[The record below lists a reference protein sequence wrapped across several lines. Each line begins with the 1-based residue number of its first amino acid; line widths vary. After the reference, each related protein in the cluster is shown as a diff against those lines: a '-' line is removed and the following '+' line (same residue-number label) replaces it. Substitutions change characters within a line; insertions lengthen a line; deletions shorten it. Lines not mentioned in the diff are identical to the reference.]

1 MSSFPSSIPSLS
13 LAALSAAV
21 LTLASQPTRAQSHVV
36 DVDDGVLV
44 QPPSVAFPFYTP
56 GGGVL
61 GYTTRAQTF
70 CPPTFAGLQPIQR
83 SLVTHVALQLAGRE
97 VYDVFTLR
105 AGATTVPALTHSFA
119 VNLPDQRPH
128 VDLRSITLEGGV
140 VGNVPTNQWVTFAL
154 DRPFV
159 WSPGEGVV
167 VDVTAKIAFT
177 DRYCTTGTSPNLQ
190 RLTDQDH
197 QGGATGTLQQSN
209 GLKFRLTLEPLDVVR
224 FGTSCAG
231 SGGGRPT
238 LGSSGDSTLGSANY
252 ALTLTGALPN
262 APTALLFGASR
273 RSMAGGVTLP
283 FAFGGGCAWR
293 TSADVAL
300 AVVVAGGAPGQGT
313 ANAPLAIPNA
323 PELQGQAFYV
333 QWAQLD
339 FASGATAPVT
349 TSEGGI
355 VVIR

>member
-1 MSSFPSSIPSLS
+1 MSPFPAFPTSRST
-13 LAALSAAV
+13 AALFAAA
-21 LTLASQPTRAQSHVV
+21 LAFAASPTHAQSHVV

-61 GYTTRAQTF
+61 GYTTRAQSF
-70 CPPTFAGLQPIQR
+70 CPPTFAALQPLSR

-119 VNLPDQRPH
+119 TNLPDQRPH
-128 VDLRSITLEGGV
+128 VDLRGVTLEGGA
-140 VGNVPTNQWVTFAL
+140 VGGVPTNRWVTFAL

-197 QGGATGTLQQSN
+197 RGGATGTLQQSN
-209 GLKFRLTLEPLDVVR
+209 GLKFRLVFEPLDVVR
-224 FGTSCAG
+224 FGASCPG

-238 LGSSGDSTLGSANY
+238 LGSIGDATLGSTNY

-273 RSMAGGVTLP
+273 RSMAGGVALP
-283 FAFGGGCAWR
+283 FAFGGGCEWQ
-293 TSADVAL
+293 TSAEVAL

-323 PELQGQAFYV
+323 PALQGEAFYV

-339 FASGATAPVT
+339 FASVATVPVT